1 MKFAHY
7 HVPKQS
13 QIIHVTVS
21 EGDVS
26 VTTVSGD
33 CVVVGVGVGRMSVT
47 NH

>member
-1 MKFAHY
+1 MKFAQY

-13 QIIHVTVS
+13 QIIHVTAS

-33 CVVVGVGVGRMSVT
+33 CVVVGVGVGRMSVA